1 MDISDALAILDTY
14 LRERHLSNIQEII
27 FVESWQGRTYP
38 EIADRHGYD
47 PAYVRQLGLGLWQL
61 LSQALGEKVSKSNFK
76 AVLGR
81 LHRQAQLDLD
91 AATVTES
98 AHRPQDNISPV
109 TEPAAAPD
117 ASEPPSQPDPTVDL
131 GEAPQVP
138 MFIGRQ
144 AELDILQQWILGDRC
159 QLIGVLGMGGVG
171 KTATLAQ
178 CIQAIQDQFQYVLWL
193 SLRDA
198 PTFVTLSLAAIQFF
212 SNQQALERDLPTT
225 APGRIQ
231 RLLHYL
237 KQHRCLLILDN
248 AESIL
253 QVGDRCGQY
262 RPGYEA
268 YGDLLRQ
275 VGTQQ
280 HQSCVLITSREQ
292 PWEISQLAGERLPV
306 RAMQLTGLA
315 AEAGRSVVELKGSFA
330 GTDQH
335 WQRLVELYGGNPL
348 ALGIA
353 AASIRDVF
361 QRNVAAF
368 LKHAVF
374 AFDDINDLLDE
385 QFDRLSQL
393 EQQVMYWL
401 AIEREPVTIE
411 TLEANILASIS
422 RRDLFEAIK
431 SLVRR
436 SLIEQTEPGFTQQPV
451 VMEYLV
457 EKLQQ
462 KLTQELVSSTPEL
475 LLSHALTRA
484 NAKEY
489 VQHSQQQV
497 LLEPIVQQLLAHFED
512 PSQLEQT
519 LQDLLG
525 ILRSQYPQQM
535 GYGAGNILNLFQ
547 TLGTDISG
555 YDLSGLTIRQ
565 VDLTTIPLR
574 NINLQDA
581 QIDSTLFANDLDE
594 CFSIAI
600 DPQRRFLAAGGSTG
614 EVTLWDFPNFSSH
627 RLLTGHRHWV
637 NKLTF
642 SPDGQ
647 WLATASF
654 DHTVRIWQVA
664 TAECVAV
671 LTEHTGQVAA
681 VNFSL
686 DGTRLVSAG
695 HDGQAL
701 VWDATSWTCLTKVA
715 IPNAAIGAVSF
726 HPNGQSLVNG
736 LVDGRICL
744 CDIATGGLTY
754 SVEHH
759 VAPIWGLVFH
769 PDGNKIFTG
778 SHDQTIKV
786 WDSQTATCLDTLVGH
801 TGIISEL
808 MCVQHG
814 QILASCSHDRTVR
827 LWDTHSGKCLRVLQG
842 HQSDVWGIA
851 STDDNILISA
861 SLDRSLRL
869 WDINTGLLLKTI
881 QGSYT
886 AIWSVAFSLDGRQL
900 VSGGEDRH
908 LRVWDVDNQRCLQT
922 WMAHTNEITHVAI
935 HPEGQ
940 LIASTGGDLTVKLW
954 DRDSQQC
961 LYRLQGHDDW
971 LWSLAFSPD
980 GNLIAGAGRN
990 FLLHIWD
997 TATGKRLQT
1006 LNTDREHTLYIWS
1019 AVFSSDGHLLGTG
1032 SYDQTVKLWDTQSWH
1047 CVATFVGHENWINS
1061 ICFNPQSTLLASGDY
1076 SGHVKVW
1083 QIETGECLQ
1092 TLQGHRGTIWSVA
1105 FSPQGDRLASTGFDG
1120 TVRLWD
1126 VKTGDYLHTLEG
1138 HQGYVFSASF
1148 HPDGKSL
1155 ASGSR
1160 DGTIRLWDIE
1170 TGECLSV
1177 LRPPRL
1183 YEGMNIAGVTG
1194 LSDQQRQM
1202 LLDLGAIEN

>member
-14 LRERHLSNIQEII
+14 LRDRHLSNIQEII

-91 AATVTES
+91 AAAVAEPSHPPEDRISALTES
-98 AHRPQDNISPV
+98 AAGRDPS
-109 TEPAAAPD
+109 EPAP
-117 ASEPPSQPDPTVDL
+117 QPERAVDL

-138 MFIGRQ
+138 MFVGRQ
-144 AELDILQQWILGDRC
+144 AELDELQQWVLGDRC
-159 QLIGVLGMGGVG
+159 QLIAVLGMGGVG
-171 KTATLAQ
+171 KTATVAQ
-178 CIQAIQDQFQYVLWL
+178 CVQTIQAQFQYVLWL

-198 PTFVTLSLAAIQFF
+198 PTFMTLSLAAIQFF
-212 SNQQALERDLPTT
+212 SDYHVLEPDLPTD
-225 APGRIQ
+225 PYPRIQ
-231 RLLHYL
+231 HLLRYL
-237 KQHRCLLILDN
+237 KQQRCLLVLDN
-248 AESIL
+248 AEAIL
-253 QVGDRCGQY
+253 QQGDRCGQY

-268 YGDLLRQ
+268 YGDLLQQ
-275 VGTQQ
+275 VGMQQ

-315 AEAGRSVVELKGSFA
+315 AEAGRSVVEIKGSFA
-330 GTDQH
+330 GTAEH

-348 ALGIA
+348 ALNIA
-353 AASIRDVF
+353 AASIRDMF
-361 QRNVAAF
+361 QRNVSAF
-368 LKHAVF
+368 LNHAVF

-385 QFDRLSQL
+385 QFNRLSTL
-393 EQQVMYWL
+393 EQQAMYWL

-411 TLEANILASIS
+411 DLEANILSSIS
-422 RRDLFEAIK
+422 RRELFEAVK

-436 SLIEQTEPGFTQQPV
+436 SLIQQTDQGFTQQPV

-462 KLTQELVSSTPEL
+462 QFAQELISNSPEL
-475 LLSHALTRA
+475 LISHALTLA

-489 VQHSQQQV
+489 IQHSQQQV
-497 LLEPIVQQLLAHFED
+497 LLEPIVQQLLSHFES
-512 PSQLEQT
+512 PTQLEQA
-519 LQDLLG
+519 LQNLLAL
-525 ILRSQYPQQM
+525 LRSHYPQRM
-535 GYGAGNILNLFQ
+535 GYGAGNILNLFR

-565 VDLTTIPLR
+565 ADFKTLPLR
-574 NINLQDA
+574 DINLQNT
-581 QIDSTLFANDLDE
+581 QLDSTLFANDLDE

-600 DPQRRFLAAGGSTG
+600 DPQRQFLAAGGSTG
-614 EVTLWDFPNFSSH
+614 EVTLWNFPDFSSH
-627 RLLTGHRHWV
+627 RLLTGHRHWI

-664 TAECVAV
+664 TAECMAV

-695 HDGQAL
+695 HDGQTL
-701 VWDATSWTCLTKVA
+701 VWETTSWTCLKKVA
-715 IPNAAIGAVSF
+715 IPNAAIGAVAF
-726 HPNGQSLVNG
+726 HPEGQRLVNG
-736 LVDGRICL
+736 FVDGRIGL
-744 CDIATGGLTY
+744 CDLATGCLTY

-759 VAPIWGLVFH
+759 LAPIWGLVFH
-769 PDGNKIFTG
+769 PNGDKIFTG

-786 WDSQTATCLDTLVGH
+786 WDSQTAECLDTLVGH

-808 MCVQHG
+808 ICVQQG

-851 STDDNILISA
+851 SGKDDNILISA
-861 SLDRSLRL
+861 SLDRSIRL
-869 WDINTGLLLKTI
+869 WNINTGLPIKTI
-881 QGSYT
+881 QGSYR
-886 AIWSVAFSLDGRQL
+886 AIWSVAFSPDGQQL
-900 VSGGEDRH
+900 ISGGEDRH
-908 LRVWDVDNQRCLQT
+908 LRVWDVDHQRCLQN

-954 DRDSQQC
+954 DRDSRQC

-971 LWSLAFSPD
+971 LWSLTFSPD
-980 GNLIAGAGRN
+980 GRLIAGAGRN
-990 FLLHIWD
+990 FVLNIWD
-997 TATGKRLQT
+997 TATGKRLKT
-1006 LNTDREHTLYIWS
+1006 LNTDGEHTLYIWS
-1019 AVFSSDGHLLGTG
+1019 AAFSGDGHLLGTG
-1032 SYDQTVKLWDTQSWH
+1032 SYDRTVKLWDTQSWQ
-1047 CVATFVGHENWINS
+1047 CVATFGGHENWINS
-1061 ICFNPQSTLLASGDY
+1061 VCFNPQSTLLASGDY

-1083 QIETGECLQ
+1083 QIQTEECLQ
-1092 TLQGHRGTIWSVA
+1092 TLKGHRGTVWSVV
-1105 FSPQGDRLASTGFDG
+1105 FGPQGNGLASTGFDG
-1120 TVRLWD
+1120 TIRLWD
-1126 VKTGDYLHTLEG
+1126 VQTGNCLHTLQG
-1138 HQGYVFSASF
+1138 HEGYVFSTAF
-1148 HPDGKSL
+1148 HPDGKRL
-1155 ASGSR
+1155 AKVQGQNY
-1160 DGTIRLWDIE
+1160 G
-1170 TGECLSV
+1170 GESCKLTV
-1177 LRPPRL
+1177 V
-1183 YEGMNIAGVTG
+1183 GI
-1194 LSDQQRQM
+1194 
-1202 LLDLGAIEN
+1202 